1 MSLMNLLKKTIGF
14 IAVFSTVPGAYA
26 LTARP
31 SVVGTAI
38 SRMPTMTAYVS
49 GSTGTTATTS
59 SLLENSECIDAYT
72 SCLKG
77 SDVCGENFEECTNNT
92 LFFSKKSLCASTL
105 MQCST
110 SGITSLFGTGNQTS
124 LATQNSDGEY
134 TYPTA
139 GSVLGQL
146 ISAAEI
152 SNRYDTSDCVKR
164 YTSCLKKDDVCG
176 TDFELC
182 TSNTEFKKQKL
193 FCEST
198 LARCQSD
205 GIKELFGTT
214 NTSANPTAD
223 SRVGIMISEG
233 AALAAVNAVSTC
245 YKVVDQCF
253 LNACATNPYKCKE
266 GSSQEI
272 IKYVENVNNT
282 DGVLVSTAGED
293 FVQTTIN
300 RSEVSGFLKNSCLE
314 TIGGNK
320 YCYATFIGNGS
331 MPTNSQLRDEDNRD
345 EIYSEAYSSR
355 MNDSMR
361 AKIDDLITQ
370 FDKKAKE
377 RCAET
382 IISCA
387 MRTCGEGSGAACYA
401 SAFNSSNTVKGV
413 TNPSTMET
421 IKIGCEAVVNSDTA
435 CQYAGATFDNTT
447 GVLMFEEDSLF
458 DKLFT
463 APDDTDATNPDP
475 VGAVASLNAK
485 LSTSYNQAALDNMK
499 KQCQQVATNCVKSM
513 CGTDYQNCYRNRTD
527 IYSTLT
533 NTGNDSFDS
542 SMNKVGG
549 VLDHTIVLGLCL
561 NTVKA
566 NSFCEEHIKAEMAR
580 SSADSSYSVNSWGSG
595 ITNARDG
602 WLDAGNYGITAEV
615 QDIDA
620 DGNLLCTTADNGNGT
635 AGRCDDAS
643 GMYIYPKMV
652 SQTTYAENLA
662 ERQVFRDLIAD
673 LEMEAQAKYN
683 AKLTKQQNMCM
694 SSNSGGIMG
703 NKDMG
708 STFLWVKLKN
718 NKVPSNYTVSGLQT
732 KDFVASN
739 DLYGSFCRIRV
750 TIQSDDKYIQDAIR
764 DGADWATAYYAAGDT
779 FTCGSWIPSSVLE
792 EISENVGSAAR
803 EDAEAEQPK
812 IAGWMTALGVLG
824 GGTGGGF
831 FGDAVATGDIFGGLT
846 GLQSNKKSGSNSK
859 TAEDYANNCETF
871 ADRVKGELDTEN
883 SFPDVNS
890 YVNAAITAA
899 KNAKVPS
906 SNINNVTKALS
917 EYNSA
922 RTAYSRAT
930 SSDRGYS
937 AKQTAANNKRTALQ
951 TALETLKT
959 DCDLF
964 SSNYDEDK
972 AEATR
977 RTTGTV
983 IGSVVGGVGGG
994 LLTYYIT
1001 KSVQDAQLDKAER
1014 EAIDEWMDE
1023 VGKHLKCYVGSEQFG
1038 VYGDVITT
1046 SME

>member
-1 MSLMNLLKKTIGF
+1 M
-14 IAVFSTVPGAYA
+14 AVFSIVPGAYA

-38 SRMPTMTAYVS
+38 SRMPTMTAHVS
-49 GSTGTTATTS
+49 SSTGTTTTTS

-176 TDFELC
+176 SDFELC

-293 FVQTTIN
+293 FIQTTIN

-475 VGAVASLNAK
+475 VGAVASLNAS
-485 LSTSYNQAALDNMK
+485 LSTSYNQAALDSMK
-499 KQCQQVATNCVKSM
+499 KQCQQVATSCVKSM

-561 NTVKA
+561 NTVKN
-566 NSFCEEHIKAEMAR
+566 NSVCEEHIKAEMAR

-620 DGNLLCTTADNGNGT
+620 DGNLLCTTAENGDGT
-635 AGRCDDAS
+635 SGRCDDAS

-652 SQTTYAENLA
+652 SQTTYAQNLA

-718 NKVPSNYTVSGLQT
+718 NKVPSNYTVSGLQAN
-732 KDFVASN
+732 DFVASN

-750 TIQSDDKYIQDAIR
+750 TIQSDDQYIQDAIR
-764 DGADWATAYYAAGDT
+764 SGADWATAYYAAGDT

-792 EISENVGSAAR
+792 DISANVGSAAR
-803 EDAEAEQPK
+803 ADAKEAQPK
-812 IAGWMTALGVLG
+812 LAGWMTALGALG
-824 GGTGGGF
+824 GGIGGGF
-831 FGDAVATGDIFGGLT
+831 FGDAVATGDIFGGLS
-846 GLQSNKKSGSNSK
+846 GLQSNKKSDSK
-859 TAEDYANNCETF
+859 DTKTSEEYSASCKTF
-871 ADRVKGELDTEN
+871 AERAKEELDN
-883 SFPDVNS
+883 
-890 YVNAAITAA
+890 
-899 KNAKVPS
+899 
-906 SNINNVTKALS
+906 
-917 EYNSA
+917 
-922 RTAYSRAT
+922 YS
-930 SSDRGYS
+930 S
-937 AKQTAANNKRTALQ
+937 AKQYSDGAIGVAKKLNVPDTRIKAVEDAIKALDNLQKSAEAETTANAIPNAQQKTEAKTAWENGQNTAKTALGEL
-951 TALETLKT
+951 AK
-959 DCDLF
+959 DCELY
-964 SSNYDEDK
+964 SNNTSVAEDDEAK
-972 AEATR
+972 R

-983 IGSVVGGVGGG
+983 IGSVVGAAAIGG
-994 LLTYYIT
+994 LTYAAT
-1001 KSVQDAQLDKAER
+1001 KSIQDAQLDKAER
-1014 EAIDEWMDE
+1014 EAIDEWMNE
-1023 VGKHLKCYVGSEQFG
+1023 VGQHIQCYIGSEQFG

>member
-1 MSLMNLLKKTIGF
+1 M
-14 IAVFSTVPGAYA
+14 AVFSTVPVAYA

-31 SVVGTAI
+31 SVVGTAM

-49 GSTGTTATTS
+49 GTSSTTATTS

-124 LATQNSDGEY
+124 LATKNSDGEY
-134 TYPTA
+134 TYPTS

-146 ISAAEI
+146 IEAAAI

-176 TDFELC
+176 SDFELC

-214 NTSANPTAD
+214 STAANPTAD
-223 SRVGIMISEG
+223 SRIGIMISEG

-266 GSSQEI
+266 GSSQEL
-272 IKYVENVNNT
+272 IKYVENVNNK

-401 SAFNSSNTVKGV
+401 SAFNSSNKVKGV

-435 CQYAGATFDNTT
+435 CQYAGATFNNAT
-447 GVLMFEEDSLF
+447 GVLMFEENSLF

-475 VGAVASLNAK
+475 VGAVASLNAS
-485 LSTSYNQAALDNMK
+485 LSTSYNQSALDSMK
-499 KQCQQVATNCVKSM
+499 KQCQAVATSCVKSM

-561 NTVKA
+561 NTVKN
-566 NSFCEEHIKAEMAR
+566 NSVCEEHIKAEMAR

-620 DGNLLCTTADNGNGT
+620 DGNLLCTTAENGDGT

-652 SQTTYAENLA
+652 SQTTYAQNLA

-683 AKLTKQQNMCM
+683 AKLTKQQNLCM

-703 NKDMG
+703 SKDMG
-708 STFLWVKLKN
+708 STFLWVKLKS
-718 NKVPSNYTVSGLQT
+718 NKIPSNYTVSGLQA

-750 TIQSDDKYIQDAIR
+750 TIQSDDQYIQEAIR
-764 DGADWATAYYAAGDT
+764 SGADWATAYYAAGDT

-792 EISENVGSAAR
+792 DISANVGSAAR
-803 EDAEAEQPK
+803 ADAKAAQPK

-824 GGTGGGF
+824 GGVGGGF
-831 FGDAVATGDIFGGLT
+831 FGDAVATGDIFGGLS
-846 GLQSNKKSGSNSK
+846 GLQSNKKSDKKDTK
-859 TAEDYANNCETF
+859 TSEEYSESCKTF
-871 ADRVKGELDTEN
+871 AERAQGELGEYSLAKKYSDGAISAAKKLN
-883 SFPDVNS
+883 VPDARIKAVEDAIKALEDLQKKAKASNAD
-890 YVNAAITAA
+890 NAAKEKWETGKSTADSALDALIADCELYADNTSVADDDEA
-899 KNAKVPS
+899 K
-906 SNINNVTKALS
+906 
-917 EYNSA
+917 
-922 RTAYSRAT
+922 
-930 SSDRGYS
+930 
-937 AKQTAANNKRTALQ
+937 
-951 TALETLKT
+951 
-959 DCDLF
+959 
-964 SSNYDEDK
+964 
-972 AEATR
+972 R
-977 RTTGTV
+977 RTTGTI
-983 IGSVVGGVGGG
+983 IGSAVGAIGGGV
-994 LLTYYIT
+994 LTYSIT

-1014 EAIDEWMDE
+1014 EAIDEWMNE
-1023 VGKHLKCYVGSEQFG
+1023 VGNHIQCYIGSEQFG

>member
-1 MSLMNLLKKTIGF
+1 MNLLKKTIGF
-14 IAVFSTVPGAYA
+14 MAVFSIVPGAYA

-49 GSTGTTATTS
+49 SSTGTTTTTS

-527 IYSTLT
+527 IYSSLT

-580 SSADSSYSVNSWGSG
+580 SSANSSYSVNSWGSG

-635 AGRCDDAS
+635 SGRCDDAS

-694 SSNSGGIMG
+694 SSNSGGIIG

-718 NKVPSNYTVSGLQT
+718 NKMPDNYVVSGLQT

-739 DLYGSFCRIRV
+739 DLYGSFCRIRIN
-750 TIQSDDKYIQDAIR
+750 IQSDDKFIQDAIR
-764 DGADWATAYYAAGDT
+764 DGVDWATAYYAAGDV

-792 EISENVGSAAR
+792 EISANVGSVAR
-803 EDAEAEQPK
+803 ADAKEAQPK

-824 GGTGGGF
+824 GGVGGGF

-846 GLQSNKKSGSNSK
+846 GLQSKKKSDSSSK
-859 TAEDYANNCETF
+859 TAEDYADNCETL
-871 ADRVKGELDTEN
+871 ADRAIEVLNAEGSYANVD
-883 SFPDVNS
+883 S

-899 KNAKVPS
+899 EKAKVPEDNTGKVES
-906 SNINNVTKALS
+906 ALREYETARKAF
-917 EYNSA
+917 NA
-922 RTAYSRAT
+922 AN
-930 SSDRGYS
+930 SSDTDYNDKK
-937 AKQTAANNKRTALQ
+937 AKVYEQYEKLDD
-951 TALETLKT
+951 ALETLKT
-959 DCDLF
+959 DCDVF
-964 SSNYDEDK
+964 SSNYDEDED
-972 AEATR
+972 EAKR

-983 IGSVVGGVGGG
+983 IGSVVGAAAIGG
-994 LLTYYIT
+994 LAYAAT
-1001 KSVQDAQLDKAER
+1001 KSIQDAQLDKAER
-1014 EAIDEWMDE
+1014 EAIDEWMNE
-1023 VGKHLKCYVGSEQFG
+1023 VGKHIQCYIGSEQVG
-1038 VYGDVITT
+1038 VYGDVIST

>member
-1 MSLMNLLKKTIGF
+1 MNLLKKTIGF
-14 IAVFSTVPGAYA
+14 MAVFSIVPVAYA

-49 GSTGTTATTS
+49 SSTGTTATTS

-72 SCLKG
+72 ECLKG
-77 SDVCGENFEECTNNT
+77 SDACGSNFEECTNNT
-92 LFFSKKSLCASTL
+92 LFFSRKAVCSGTL
-105 MQCST
+105 AMCNA
-110 SGITSLFGTGNQTS
+110 SGINYLFGTSSQTA
-124 LATQNSDGEY
+124 LATKNSSGEY

-152 SNRYDTSDCVKR
+152 SNRYDTSDCVKK
-164 YTSCLKKDDVCG
+164 YTSCLQKSDVCG
-176 TDFELC
+176 SDFELC
-182 TSNTEFKKQKL
+182 TSDTEFKKQKL

-223 SRVGIMISEG
+223 SRVGILISEG
-233 AALAAVNAVSTC
+233 RALAAVNAVSTC
-245 YKVVDQCF
+245 YKVIDQCF
-253 LNACATNPYKCKE
+253 LNACASNPYRCKE
-266 GSSQEI
+266 GSATALADAADKMQE
-272 IKYVENVNNT
+272 KSASDNGGATTTTKSSVK
-282 DGVLVSTAGED
+282 D
-293 FVQTTIN
+293 FLS
-300 RSEVSGFLKNSCLE
+300 SECMD
-314 TIGGNK
+314 TIGTNQ
-320 YCYATFIGNGS
+320 YCYATLIGNGD
-331 MPTNSQLRDEDNRD
+331 MPSASQLQDPDNHTD
-345 EIYSEAYSSR
+345 MFSAAYEKR
-355 MNDSMR
+355 MNASLSV
-361 AKIDDLITQ
+361 KIDDLIVQ
-370 FDKKAKE
+370 FDEEAKK
-377 RCAET
+377 RCSET
-382 IISCA
+382 ISSCA
-387 MRTCGEGSGAACYA
+387 MLACGEGSGAACYA
-401 SAFNSSNTVKGV
+401 SAFNNSNTVKGV
-413 TNPSTMET
+413 TNPSTLET
-421 IKIGCEAVVNSDTA
+421 IKSECEAVVNNDIA
-435 CQYAGATFDNTT
+435 CQYAGAKLDATEGDTITVNIFNN
-447 GVLMFEEDSLF
+447 GNSLF
-458 DKLFT
+458 DRLFT
-463 APDDTDATNPDP
+463 SADNGGDP
-475 VGAVASLNAK
+475 VGVVASLNAR
-485 LSTSYNQAALDNMK
+485 LASSYSQGALDQMK

-527 IYSTLT
+527 IYSSLT

-580 SSADSSYSVNSWGSG
+580 AQAGNASSASSWGSG

-694 SSNSGGIMG
+694 SSNSGGIIG

-718 NKVPSNYTVSGLQT
+718 NKMPDNYVVSGLQT

-739 DLYGSFCRIRV
+739 DLYGSFCRIRIN
-750 TIQSDDKYIQDAIR
+750 IQSDDKFIQDAIR
-764 DGADWATAYYAAGDT
+764 DGVNWATAYYAAGDV

-792 EISENVGSAAR
+792 EISANVGSVAR
-803 EDAEAEQPK
+803 ADAKEAQPK

-824 GGTGGGF
+824 GGVGGGF

-846 GLQSNKKSGSNSK
+846 GLQSNKKSDSSSK
-859 TAEDYANNCETF
+859 TAEDYADNCETL
-871 ADRVKGELDTEN
+871 ADSAIEMMANDDDYI
-883 SFPDVNS
+883 DVDR
-890 YVNAAITAA
+890 YVDAAITAA
-899 KNAKVPS
+899 KKAKVPDDS
-906 SNINNVTKALS
+906 TDKVERALK

-922 RTAYSRAT
+922 RKAYDKAVKDET
-930 SSDRGYS
+930 NDEGDKE
-937 AKQTAANNKRTALQ
+937 AEADEKQQKLYD
-951 TALETLKT
+951 ALETLQT
-959 DCDLF
+959 DCDVF
-964 SSNYDEDK
+964 SSNYDEDED
-972 AEATR
+972 EAKR

-983 IGSVVGGVGGG
+983 IGSVVGAAAIGG
-994 LLTYYIT
+994 LAYAAT
-1001 KSVQDAQLDKAER
+1001 KSIQDAQLDKAER
-1014 EAIDEWMDE
+1014 EAIDEWMNE
-1023 VGKHLKCYVGSEQFG
+1023 VGKHIQCYIGSEQVG
-1038 VYGDVITT
+1038 VYGDVIST
-1046 SME
+1046 SM

>member
-1 MSLMNLLKKTIGF
+1 M
-14 IAVFSTVPGAYA
+14 AVFSIVPGAYA

-49 GSTGTTATTS
+49 SSTGTTTTTS

-214 NTSANPTAD
+214 STSSNPTAD

-293 FVQTTIN
+293 FIQTTIN

-361 AKIDDLITQ
+361 AKIDDLVTQ

-447 GVLMFEEDSLF
+447 GVLMFEENSLF

-463 APDDTDATNPDP
+463 APDDTDAKNPDP

-652 SQTTYAENLA
+652 SQTTYAQNLA

-718 NKVPSNYTVSGLQT
+718 NKVPSNYTVSGLQA

-846 GLQSNKKSGSNSK
+846 GLQSKKKSDSNSK

-871 ADRVKGELDTEN
+871 ADRAIEGLGTQG

-890 YVNAAITAA
+890 YVTAAITAA

-922 RTAYSRAT
+922 RTAFNKAK
-930 SSDRGYS
+930 SSDNGYS
-937 AKQTAANNKRTALQ
+937 TKQNAANDKRTALQ
-951 TALETLKT
+951 TALGTLKT

-1023 VGKHLKCYVGSEQFG
+1023 VGKHIQCYVGSEQFG
-1038 VYGDVITT
+1038 VYGDVIST

>member
-1 MSLMNLLKKTIGF
+1 M
-14 IAVFSTVPGAYA
+14 AVFSIVPGAYA

-49 GSTGTTATTS
+49 SSTGTTTTTS

-266 GSSQEI
+266 GSSQEL

-293 FVQTTIN
+293 FIQTTIN

-401 SAFNSSNTVKGV
+401 SAFNSSNKVKGV

-561 NTVKA
+561 NTVKN
-566 NSFCEEHIKAEMAR
+566 NSVCEEHIKAEMAR
-580 SSADSSYSVNSWGSG
+580 SSADSSYSVNS
-595 ITNARDG
+595 
-602 WLDAGNYGITAEV
+602 
-615 QDIDA
+615 
-620 DGNLLCTTADNGNGT
+620 
-635 AGRCDDAS
+635 
-643 GMYIYPKMV
+643 
-652 SQTTYAENLA
+652 
-662 ERQVFRDLIAD
+662 
-673 LEMEAQAKYN
+673 
-683 AKLTKQQNMCM
+683 
-694 SSNSGGIMG
+694 
-703 NKDMG
+703 
-708 STFLWVKLKN
+708 
-718 NKVPSNYTVSGLQT
+718 
-732 KDFVASN
+732 
-739 DLYGSFCRIRV
+739 
-750 TIQSDDKYIQDAIR
+750 
-764 DGADWATAYYAAGDT
+764 
-779 FTCGSWIPSSVLE
+779 
-792 EISENVGSAAR
+792 
-803 EDAEAEQPK
+803 
-812 IAGWMTALGVLG
+812 
-824 GGTGGGF
+824 
-831 FGDAVATGDIFGGLT
+831 
-846 GLQSNKKSGSNSK
+846 
-859 TAEDYANNCETF
+859 
-871 ADRVKGELDTEN
+871 
-883 SFPDVNS
+883 
-890 YVNAAITAA
+890 
-899 KNAKVPS
+899 
-906 SNINNVTKALS
+906 
-917 EYNSA
+917 
-922 RTAYSRAT
+922 
-930 SSDRGYS
+930 
-937 AKQTAANNKRTALQ
+937 
-951 TALETLKT
+951 
-959 DCDLF
+959 LF
-964 SSNYDEDK
+964 S
-972 AEATR
+972 A
-977 RTTGTV
+977 
-983 IGSVVGGVGGG
+983 
-994 LLTYYIT
+994 L
-1001 KSVQDAQLDKAER
+1001 
-1014 EAIDEWMDE
+1014 
-1023 VGKHLKCYVGSEQFG
+1023 
-1038 VYGDVITT
+1038 
-1046 SME
+1046 